1 MKNFEYLVT
10 MAVLSGIHKKEAIR
24 LANEKIKELT
34 MESLHKKNT
43 ITFLVDKRKKF
54 YWLKP

>member
-1 MKNFEYLVT
+1 MNTFEYLVT
-10 MAVLSGIHKKEAIR
+10 MAVLRDIHKKEAIR
-24 LANEKIKELT
+24 LTNEKIKVLN
-34 MESLHKKNT
+34 MESYIRRKL

>member
-1 MKNFEYLVT
+1 MNTFEYLVT
-10 MAVLSGIHKKEAIR
+10 MAVLSGIYKKEAIR

-43 ITFLVDKRKKF
+43 NNFSSG
-54 YWLKP
+54 

>member
-1 MKNFEYLVT
+1 MNNFEYLVT